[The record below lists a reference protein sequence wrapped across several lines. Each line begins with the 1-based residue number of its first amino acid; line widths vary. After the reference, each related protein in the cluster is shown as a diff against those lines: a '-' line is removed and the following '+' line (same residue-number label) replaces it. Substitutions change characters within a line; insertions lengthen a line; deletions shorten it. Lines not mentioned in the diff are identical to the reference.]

1 MPDKPGKR
9 PCTDTLENCNS
20 LSASDALEGKLT
32 DGKLVGTF
40 RRDDLPNNGK
50 CAVTDDQ
57 FFGLHFDLPE
67 HAKFEHGQILIVMTN
82 ARLTQSR
89 REEVDDAKLLTWPPI
104 SLWGEEQGK
113 IDKKLFQDL

>member
-1 MPDKPGKR
+1 MPDLQPGER

-40 RRDDLPNNGK
+40 RRDDSSNAAH
-50 CAVTDDQ
+50 CHDQ

-89 REEVDDAKLLTWPPI
+89 REEVDDAKLLTWPYI

-113 IDKKLFQDL
+113 TDKKLFQDL

>member
-1 MPDKPGKR
+1 MPDPGER
-9 PCTDTLENCNS
+9 PCTDTLENCNG

-40 RRDDLPNNGK
+40 RREEEKISNPGHCDN
-50 CAVTDDQ
+50 Q

-67 HAKFEHGQILIVMTN
+67 HALFEHGQILILMTN
-82 ARLTQSR
+82 AILTFPRL
-89 REEVDDAKLLTWPPI
+89 DDAKLLTWPYI